1 MGTAAKIEISE
12 EAKSLTATGGEKAK
26 GLLELIQESDITSS
40 EDYEVAGTMLKDL
53 KGQAKKLKDSRT
65 EITGPMN
72 QALEAT
78 RKLFRGPLKVLDECE
93 AMIKKKMADYKNAI
107 EEERQKAL
115 EVAGAASMAG
125 DEKVAV
131 AAMQRAA
138 ASKAPEVAGVS
149 MTEVWDYEI
158 VDEGKV
164 PREFMCVDD
173 SVVMATI
180 KKNKG
185 STKIPGLRIFSKT
198 SVRSASS

>member
-12 EAKSLTATGGEKAK
+12 EAKSLTAAGGEAAN
-26 GLLELIQESDITSS
+26 GLLELIEDSDITNSD
-40 EDYEVAGTMLKDL
+40 DYEVAGTMLKDL
-53 KGQAKKLKDSRT
+53 KGQAKKLKESRT

-72 QALEAT
+72 KALEAT
-78 RKLFRGPLKVLDECE
+78 RKLFRDPLKVLEQAE
-93 AMIKKKMADYKNAI
+93 RMLKQKMADYKNAI

-115 EVAGAASMAG
+115 EVAGEASMAG
-125 DEKVAV
+125 DEEVAV

-158 VDEGKV
+158 VDEAEV

-173 SVVMATI
+173 DVVKATI